1 MPFFRLKRSFTSGE
15 LDSILDARV
24 DLDRYKTGCKQLR
37 NMYILPQGPVR
48 RRSGMKFVADFSA
61 IFTAVGGF
69 QDVKIVEFSFD
80 ETQSYCIILVEGV
93 TTERIYFAYNTGLIA
108 DPVTPTNPY
117 YITTAD
123 SWSDATCDTTDTDE
137 TVTMDDTSRVRVG
150 AAVTGTGIPAD
161 TVVVEVTDSTT
172 IELNNAAT
180 ATNADVSLS
189 FSYDWGFDV
198 SEMYFAQ
205 SGDIIFITQANQKP
219 LELKRLGHDDWKIEE
234 AYFTDQP
241 EDWDDTNGWP
251 TKVSFFEQR
260 SVFASNGTKKRTLWF
275 SESGNLYS
283 FAVSSPQVESD
294 ACTFTLGSGQQNKI
308 QWLSS
313 ARNLLVGTLGDEFAV
328 SGQGSPLSYS
338 SISATRQTNQGGET
352 LPPIMVGPATLF
364 IERLG
369 RSVVEFIYDYT
380 YDSYKATDI
389 TMLAPHFTREYSITD
404 WAFQQTPNGIV
415 WCVRSDGV
423 LLGLTYQREHK
434 VVGWHMHTTD
444 GTFLSVASTPN
455 STNREDDVWFMV
467 KRTINGSDKYY
478 LEKFAPEFNADDT
491 TEAYFLD
498 SFLEYDGVSTS
509 TISGLGHLEGE
520 TVSILA
526 DGAVQ
531 ADKVVASGQITLDT
545 AATQAVVGLAYTS
558 TLQIYPLDIELK
570 DGTTLGRTKR
580 ITNLTVLLDNSLGM
594 KMGREQ
600 DGLEEQPFRVPADL
614 TGTAVP
620 LFSGPKKCIF
630 PEGFEE
636 QENVFV
642 VQEQPL
648 PLTVLGTVEEIEIY
662 S

>member
-1 MPFFRLKRSFTSGE
+1 MGVYRLKRSFTAGE
-15 LDSILDARV
+15 LDSILAARV
-24 DLDRYKTGCKQLR
+24 DLDRYKTGCKQMR
-37 NMYILPQGPVR
+37 NMYIIPQGPAR
-48 RRSGMKFVADFSA
+48 RRSGLEFLADFSA

-69 QDVKIVEFSFD
+69 QDVKVIPFVFS
-80 ETQSYCIILVEGV
+80 ETQTYCIILVEGV

-108 DPVTPTNPY
+108 DPVTPANPY

-123 SWSDATCDTTDTDE
+123 SWADATCDTTNTDE

-180 ATNADVSLS
+180 ATNANVTLS
-189 FSYDWGFDV
+189 FSYDWTFDI
-198 SEMYFAQ
+198 SDMYFAQ
-205 SGDIIFITQANQKP
+205 SGDIIFIAQSGQKP
-219 LELKRLGHDDWKIEE
+219 LELKRLDHDDWRIEE
-234 AYFTDQP
+234 AYFTSMP
-241 EDWDDTNGWP
+241 SDWSDTNGWP

-260 SVFASNGTKKRTLWF
+260 SVYAANTLKKRTLWF
-275 SESGNLYS
+275 SKSADIYDFG
-283 FAVSSPQVESD
+283 VSPTLVESD

-338 SISATRQTNQGGET
+338 SISATRQTNQGGEI
-352 LPPIMVGPATLF
+352 LPPIMIGPATLF
-364 IERLG
+364 LERLG

-389 TMLAPHFTREYSITD
+389 TMLAPHFTRDYSITD

-415 WCVRSDGV
+415 WCVRSDGT

-444 GTFLSVASTPN
+444 GTFLSVACTPN
-455 STNREDDVWFMV
+455 PTNREDDVWFMV
-467 KRTINGSDKYY
+467 KRTIGGADKYY

-491 TEAYFLD
+491 TDAYFLD

-520 TVSILA
+520 TVGILG

-531 ADKVVASGQITLDT
+531 ANKIVSSGAITLDRAVT
-545 AATQAVVGLAYTS
+545 KAVVGLNYTS
-558 TLQIYPLDIELK
+558 TLEIYPLDLELN
-570 DGTTLGRTKR
+570 DGTTLGRNVRTTK
-580 ITNLTVLLDNSLGM
+580 IDVMLDKSLGM
-594 KMGREQ
+594 KLG
-600 DGLEEQPFRVPADL
+600 DAADNLEEVPFRDPGDL
-614 TGTAVP
+614 TGVAVP
-620 LFSGPKKCIF
+620 LFSGIKEHPF
-630 PEGFEE
+630 VEGYAEE
-636 QENVFV
+636 SSIFV

-648 PLTVLGTVEEIEIY
+648 PLTVLAIIDKLEVY
-662 S
+662 K